1 MTVLEWRAQ
10 QIIRRL
16 EEEWKVVTLSY
27 EATQRI
33 DHQLAMALKPIKE
46 EFAGKESRSRT
57 HIAEIEETS
66 FESIVI
72 LPS

>member
-1 MTVLEWRAQ
+1 
-10 QIIRRL
+10 
-16 EEEWKVVTLSY
+16 
-27 EATQRI
+27 
-33 DHQLAMALKPIKE
+33 MALKPIKE